1 MRLKT
6 WRLSLLMACAC
17 VFSIAA
23 AAHADTWNIDPAHT
37 MVEFSV
43 RHMMISNVKGVFQK
57 TSGTIDVNGTDP
69 SSVQIDATIDATS
82 IDTRVEKR
90 DNHLKSPAFLDVA
103 RYPTITFKSTKVEA
117 DGTDKWKVT
126 GDLTLHG
133 VTKPVVLEVQNTQP
147 IKDPF
152 GKTRAG
158 ASATTT
164 INRKDFGVSFNQP
177 MEAGGVL
184 IGDEVAITIE
194 VEAVKQ

>member
-1 MRLKT
+1 
-6 WRLSLLMACAC
+6 
-17 VFSIAA
+17 
-23 AAHADTWNIDPAHT
+23 
-37 MVEFSV
+37 
-43 RHMMISNVKGVFQK
+43 
-57 TSGTIDVNGTDP
+57 
-69 SSVQIDATIDATS
+69 
-82 IDTRVEKR
+82 
-90 DNHLKSPAFLDVA
+90 
-103 RYPTITFKSTKVEA
+103 YPTITFKSTKVEA